1 MLSTGIEM
9 LIPSRYNDRAT
20 KQQAHSQQISEIKF
34 NTPVNIQSQI
44 IVIRA
49 CNYEL
54 NTVLEHTYNHR
65 CVLLFSTYFFL
76 LPLFPRFSVTLKQF
90 AVS

>member
-9 LIPSRYNDRAT
+9 LIPSLYNDRAT

-34 NTPVNIQSQI
+34 NMPVSLQSLI

-65 CVLLFSTYFFL
+65 RVALFITFSYCPYF
-76 LPLFPRFSVTLKQF
+76 P
-90 AVS
+90 VSL